1 MINIFEFI
9 LRQLIKAM
17 KRKVVRL
24 DKVAAI
30 EFKAAE
36 ELKRLSV
43 KAKLAA
49 ARSLEQA
56 VALEAKAE
64 RLEKI

>member
-1 MINIFEFI
+1 MINIFDFI

-17 KRKVVRL
+17 KRKVARL
-24 DKVAAI
+24 DKVAAS
-30 EFKAAE
+30 EFKVAE

-56 VALEAKAE
+56 VALEVKAE
-64 RLEKI
+64 RLENI